1 MVTIIFIVFQIQI
14 KFSIQ
19 SLLPRRIQRIVSI
32 GAVFALMTSLLGAM
46 FPLPRVLYAM
56 SSDGLLYS
64 IFKRVNKRTQTPV
77 YATLLAGLLAA
88 ILALVLNLQ
97 QLIEMMSLGTLMVA
111 IVVVIVFEFYLK
123 FFLIKISIRI
133 QRHTQSWRHAFYCCA
148 IKMRARRT
156 LRKHHQHRRKFCVK
170 F

>member
-1 MVTIIFIVFQIQI
+1 MN
-14 KFSIQ
+14 KFFNSI
-19 SLLPRRIQRIVSI
+19 SVAATRIPRIVSI
-32 GAVFALMTSLLGAM
+32 GAVFALTTSLLGAM

-77 YATLLAGLLAA
+77 YATLLSGILAA

-97 QLIEMMSLGTLMVA
+97 QLIEMMSLGTLMVGYCCCC
-111 IVVVIVFEFYLK
+111 IWICFTLYVSNRNFNSF
-123 FFLIKISIRI
+123 RI

-148 IKMRARRT
+148 IKMIAHRIW
-156 LRKHHQHRRKFCVK
+156 RKHHQHRRKLCVK

>member
-14 KFSIQ
+14 KFSIR
-19 SLLPRRIQRIVSI
+19 SLSPRRNQRIVSI

-111 IVVVIVFEFYLK
+111 IVVVIFEFYLK
-123 FFLIKISIRI
+123 FFLIDISIRI
-133 QRHTQSWRHAFYCCA
+133 QRHTQSWRLAFYCCA
-148 IKMRARRT
+148 IKMRARRI